1 MSLFATVQ
9 TGCLIAFAVLLLLAA
24 WQDWRTMQ
32 IADGISLGIAALFI
46 PWALTGVAAGTFSL
60 LDLALALACA
70 AGMFGLGTLA
80 FAAGAMGGGDVKL
93 AAAASLFAGPGL
105 MVDFVTVTAL
115 VGGLLGVAI
124 LAGAPIGPRRVDR
137 RRHGAGAPARQP
149 SIRPGD
155 RRGRPVGRPG
165 ARPDVTQSGGAP

>member
-9 TGCLIAFAVLLLLAA
+9 IGCLIAFAALLLLAA

-46 PWALTGVAAGTFSL
+46 PWALTGIAAGTFSL
-60 LDLALALACA
+60 LDMALASACA
-70 AGMFGLGTLA
+70 VGMFGLGTLA

-105 MVDFVTVTAL
+105 MLDFVTVTAL

-124 LAGAPIGPRRVDR
+124 LAGAPIGPVAS
-137 RRHGAGAPARQP
+137 AGDGTVRARLRGNLPYGPA
-149 SIRPGD
+149 I
-155 RRGRPVGRPG
+155 
-165 ARPDVTQSGGAP
+165 AAGGLWVALALALT

>member
-24 WQDWRTMQ
+24 WHDWRTMQ
-32 IADGISLGIAALFI
+32 IADGISLGIAALFV
-46 PWALTGVAAGTFSL
+46 PWALTGIAAGTFSL

-105 MVDFVTVTAL
+105 MLDFVTVTAL

-124 LAGAPIGPRRVDR
+124 LAGAPIGPVAS
-137 RRHGAGAPARQP
+137 AGDGTVRARLRGSLPYGPA
-149 SIRPGD
+149 I
-155 RRGRPVGRPG
+155 
-165 ARPDVTQSGGAP
+165 AAGGLWVALALALT

>member
-9 TGCLIAFAVLLLLAA
+9 TSCLIAFAVLLLLAA

-32 IADGISLGIAALFI
+32 IADGISLAIAALFV
-46 PWALTGVAAGTFSL
+46 PWALAGIAAGTFSL

-105 MVDFVTVTAL
+105 MLDFVTVTAL

-124 LAGAPIGPRRVDR
+124 LAGAPIGRVAS
-137 RRHGAGAPARQP
+137 AGDGTVRVRLRGNLPYGPA
-149 SIRPGD
+149 I
-155 RRGRPVGRPG
+155 
-165 ARPDVTQSGGAP
+165 AAGGLWVALALALT

>member
-1 MSLFATVQ
+1 MSLFATIQ
-9 TGCLIAFAVLLLLAA
+9 TSCLIAFAVLLLLAA

-32 IADGISLGIAALFI
+32 IADGISFGIAALFV
-46 PWALTGVAAGTFSL
+46 PWALTGIAAGTFSL

-70 AGMFGLGTLA
+70 AGMFGLGALA

-105 MVDFVTVTAL
+105 MLDFVTVTAL

-124 LAGAPIGPRRVDR
+124 LAGAPIGRVAS
-137 RRHGAGAPARQP
+137 AGDGTVRVRLRGNLPYGPA
-149 SIRPGD
+149 I
-155 RRGRPVGRPG
+155 
-165 ARPDVTQSGGAP
+165 AAGGLWVALALALT

>member
-9 TGCLIAFAVLLLLAA
+9 TGCLIAFAALLLLAA

-60 LDLALALACA
+60 FDLALALACA

-105 MVDFVTVTAL
+105 MLDFVTVTAL
-115 VGGLLGVAI
+115 VGGFLGVAI
-124 LAGAPIGPRRVDR
+124 LAGAPIGPVASTGDGTARARLR
-137 RRHGAGAPARQP
+137 GNLPYGPAIAAGGLWVALAL
-149 SIRPGD
+149 
-155 RRGRPVGRPG
+155 
-165 ARPDVTQSGGAP
+165 ALT

>member
-9 TGCLIAFAVLLLLAA
+9 TGCLIAFAALLLLAA

-46 PWALTGVAAGTFSL
+46 PWALTGAVAGTFSW

-105 MVDFVTVTAL
+105 MLDFVTVTAL

-124 LAGAPIGPRRVDR
+124 LAGAPIGSVASTGDGTVRARLRGSLAYGPAIA
-137 RRHGAGAPARQP
+137 AGGLWVALAL
-149 SIRPGD
+149 
-155 RRGRPVGRPG
+155 
-165 ARPDVTQSGGAP
+165 ALT

>member
-9 TGCLIAFAVLLLLAA
+9 TGCLIAFAALLLLAA

-46 PWALTGVAAGTFSL
+46 PWALSGVAAGTFSL

-70 AGMFGLGTLA
+70 AGMFGLAALA

-105 MVDFVTVTAL
+105 MLDFVTVTAL
-115 VGGLLGVAI
+115 VGGLLGLAI
-124 LAGAPIGPRRVDR
+124 LAGAPIGPLASTGDGTMRARLR
-137 RRHGAGAPARQP
+137 GNLPYGPAIAAGGLWVALAL
-149 SIRPGD
+149 
-155 RRGRPVGRPG
+155 
-165 ARPDVTQSGGAP
+165 ALT

>member
-9 TGCLIAFAVLLLLAA
+9 TSCLIAFAVLLLLAA

-32 IADGISLGIAALFI
+32 IADGISFGIAALFV
-46 PWALTGVAAGTFSL
+46 PWALTGIAAGTFSL

-70 AGMFGLGTLA
+70 AGMFGLGALA

-105 MVDFVTVTAL
+105 MLDFVTVTAL

-124 LAGAPIGPRRVDR
+124 LAGAPIGRVAS
-137 RRHGAGAPARQP
+137 AGDGTVRVRLRGNLPYGPA
-149 SIRPGD
+149 I
-155 RRGRPVGRPG
+155 
-165 ARPDVTQSGGAP
+165 AAGGLWVALALALT